1 MTSILLQII
10 ERLSYILHSK
20 SEGGKGKDKRQPTY
34 RFHLTNDLIAITPGV
49 KCCNTLQL
57 FMTGSEN
64 SISNW
69 SYKDNLGR
77 QNAIIQLG
85 I

>member
-1 MTSILLQII
+1 MIEWSPHILTPQ
-10 ERLSYILHSK
+10 
-20 SEGGKGKDKRQPTY
+20 EGGGEGEKEERQATY
-34 RFHLTNDLIAITPGV
+34 RFHLTNDLIGTTPGV

-69 SYKDNLGR
+69 SYGDNLGR

>member
-1 MTSILLQII
+1 MIPTHFKLQIKRW
-10 ERLSYILHSK
+10 EKRR
-20 SEGGKGKDKRQPTY
+20 EKGRQPTY
-34 RFHLTNDLIAITPGV
+34 RFHLANDLIGITPGV
-49 KCCNTLQL
+49 KWCNTLQL

-69 SYKDNLGR
+69 SYRDNLGR

>member
-1 MTSILLQII
+1 MIPTHFKLPN
-10 ERLSYILHSK
+10 EEVGK
-20 SEGGKGKDKRQPTY
+20 EEGKKGRQPTY
-34 RFHLTNDLIAITPGV
+34 RFQLANDLIGITPGV

-69 SYKDNLGR
+69 SYRDNLGR